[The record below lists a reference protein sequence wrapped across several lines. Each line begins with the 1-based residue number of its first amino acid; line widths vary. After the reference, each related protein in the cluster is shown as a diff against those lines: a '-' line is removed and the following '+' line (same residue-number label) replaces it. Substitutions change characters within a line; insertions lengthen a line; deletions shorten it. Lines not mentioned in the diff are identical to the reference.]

1 MFSIQFNNYS
11 LRFVSQSMF
20 GSSGNMSTATLP
32 IYLKMRHHHV
42 YNLDNFGFTVKIGSY
57 LSYLN
62 LNNCFPVHPID

>member
-1 MFSIQFNNYS
+1 
-11 LRFVSQSMF
+11 
-20 GSSGNMSTATLP
+20 MSTATLP